1 LPWCREYGAWIEVCL
16 SKERPLV
23 GSQPRDTG
31 RIKRAAA
38 LLLFGVCACDGADVP
53 AGGGADLPTTES
65 SPPYAEWAL
74 DSAPSIRIGAE
85 GAPEYQF
92 SRIGY
97 AARLSDGRLVVYD
110 GASAELRWFDPEGAF
125 LFRAGGRGEGP
136 GEFLSVASA
145 TVTSN
150 DSVVLYDFKNQRLT
164 WFGPE
169 GSLSRTLR
177 LELHPMAVTLV
188 PFGDSRLVIS
198 EERPAFNIGGQEYN
212 YVRDSVLVVVADDN
226 AEALDTLMHRP
237 GREAATWVE
246 YTDGQPT
253 GTRQFGLPFGHPTL
267 LGATS
272 DVIVMVEDSRPE
284 LAFFNEE
291 GEPVRLARR
300 TDLDPRPL
308 STDLRQEYLSHA
320 IRRARERGFPE
331 QPAAEGAEGLL
342 EVIPEEKLVAPF
354 DRMLTDPVSERLWLR
369 DYVFEWNVGEAQH
382 WTVHDTAGQVLG
394 RVRTPPGL
402 EVMQVAPNHVVGVE
416 RDEMGVEYVV
426 AYRFRDSN

>member
-1 LPWCREYGAWIEVCL
+1 MGD
-16 SKERPLV
+16 
-23 GSQPRDTG
+23 QPRGSG
-31 RIKRAAA
+31 RTKRLAVV
-38 LLLFGVCACDGADVP
+38 LLFGVCACDGADVT
-53 AGGGADLPTTES
+53 AGGGADLPMTAS
-65 SPPYAEWAL
+65 SPPYPEWAL
-74 DSAPSIRIGAE
+74 DSMAGVRIGAE

-110 GASAELRWFDPEGAF
+110 GASSELRWFDPEGAF

-136 GEFLSVASA
+136 GEFLSVVSA
-145 TVTSN
+145 TVTAH
-150 DSVVLYDFKNQRLT
+150 DSVVFYDFRNQRLT
-164 WFGPE
+164 WFGPD

-177 LELHPMAVTLV
+177 LELHPMAVALV

-198 EERPAFNIGGQEYN
+198 EERPAFNIGGEEYN
-212 YVRDSVLVVVADDN
+212 YARDSVLVVVADGN
-226 AEALDTLMHRP
+226 AEALDTLMHRS

-246 YTDGQPT
+246 YTDGEPT

-272 DVIVMVEDSRPE
+272 DEVVVVEDSRPE

-291 GEPVRLARR
+291 GELVRLARR

-308 STDLRQEYLSHA
+308 STDLRQEYVSHA
-320 IRRARERGFPE
+320 IQRARDRDFPE

-342 EVIPEEKLVAPF
+342 EVVPEEKRVAPF
-354 DRMLTDPVSERLWLR
+354 DRMLTDPVSERLWVR
-369 DYVFEWNVGEAQH
+369 DYVFEWDVGEAQH
-382 WTVHDTAGQVLG
+382 WTVYDAAGQVLG

-426 AYRFRDSN
+426 AYAFRDSD

>member
-1 LPWCREYGAWIEVCL
+1 MKIRVRR
-16 SKERPLV
+16 ERPLI
-23 GSQPRDTG
+23 GHGRKGTR
-31 RIKRAAA
+31 RIKCFAAV
-38 LLLFGVCACDGADVP
+38 LLFGVCACDGAEVT
-53 AGGGADLPTTES
+53 AGGGADLPTTEP

-74 DSAPSIRIGAE
+74 DSMASVRIGAE

-110 GASAELRWFDPEGAF
+110 GASSELRWFDPEGAS

-136 GEFLSVASA
+136 GEFLNVASA
-145 TVTSN
+145 TVTPH
-150 DSVVLYDFKNQRLT
+150 DSVVLYDSRNQRLT

-188 PFGDSRLVIS
+188 PFGDGRLIIS
-198 EERPAFNIGGQEYN
+198 EERPAFNIGGEEYN
-212 YVRDSVLVVVADDN
+212 YARDSVLVVVADGN
-226 AEALDTLMHRP
+226 EALDTLMHRS

-272 DVIVMVEDSRPE
+272 DEVVMVEDSRPE

-308 STDLRQEYLSHA
+308 STDLRQEYVSHA
-320 IRRARERGFPE
+320 IRRAREGGFPE

-342 EVIPEEKLVAPF
+342 EVTSEGKWVAPF
-354 DRMLTDPVSERLWLR
+354 DRMLTDPVSERLWVR
-369 DYVFEWNVGEAQH
+369 DHVFEWNVGEAQH
-382 WTVHDTAGQVLG
+382 WTVHDAAGQVLG

-416 RDEMGVEYVV
+416 RDGMGVEYVV
-426 AYRFRDSN
+426 AYGFRDFD